1 MNGIDVESQA
11 QLPTNSAAHPA
22 RLALIRAELV
32 RAQYR
37 NVPTGVVSNAL
48 VAAAVWLGLHARVDA
63 RLVSGW
69 IVALCACL
77 IARFLLYRAF
87 NKARPSATEIPR
99 WKTYAFI
106 AAGATS
112 VAWGIGGVLLYV
124 PNDPPAQ
131 FFLIMALAGMASG
144 SVYSAASVLPSFFAH
159 LYPSLLLSSIP
170 FFEESDALHR
180 LIGCLILVYIGFA
193 TRVTLS
199 VNRSIVDTIRLRF
212 ENVDLISELR
222 EEKKVAEEA
231 KDAADDAN
239 TAKSRFLAAASHD
252 LRQPLHALGFFVEAL
267 QGYPL
272 PEDGREVVG
281 NIRRSVDA
289 MGELFD
295 ALLDISRLDAGI
307 VQPCVATV
315 ALAPVLERVRFEFE
329 PLARQKGL
337 AITSMKTSAF
347 VRSDPALLQRIIR
360 NLVANALRYTDRGGV
375 VLGCRRHGAGL
386 RIEVWDSGRGIPAD
400 KHREIF
406 QEFLQLD
413 NPERDRRKGLGLGLA
428 IVARLTTLLDHP
440 LELRSQVGKG
450 SVFTVRVPRGRPED
464 HIPGAAPNEIAPDID
479 VANALV
485 LIIDD
490 EVAVREG
497 METLLRKW
505 KCEVVAAG
513 SGAEMLE
520 KMANFERLPDLIVS
534 DYRLR
539 GDENGIRVVERLC
552 EEFNAAVPAL
562 IITGD
567 TGPER
572 LREAEASGLYILH
585 KPLNPARLRALI
597 SSLRRPRA
605 PVPGAAPGAALGA
618 QPISGTG
625 H

>member
-1 MNGIDVESQA
+1 MNPSEPDFDTQP
-11 QLPTNSAAHPA
+11 PTNSADPPA

-37 NVPTGVVSNAL
+37 NVPTAVIATAL
-48 VAAAVWLGLHARVDA
+48 VAAAVWLGLHSRVDT

-69 IVALCACL
+69 IVALYACL
-77 IARFLLYRAF
+77 VVRVVLYRAF
-87 NKARPSATEIPR
+87 NKARPSVTEIPR
-99 WKTYAFI
+99 WKTYGFI
-106 AAGATS
+106 VAAVSG
-112 VAWGIGGVLLYV
+112 VAWGIGGLLFYV

-131 FFLIMALAGMASG
+131 FFLIMSLAGMASG

-170 FFEESDALHR
+170 FFEEHDPLHR

-222 EEKKVAEEA
+222 GEKKVAEEA
-231 KDAADDAN
+231 KVAAEEAN

-267 QGYPL
+267 QGHSL
-272 PEDGREVVG
+272 PEDSCEVVG

-307 VQPCVATV
+307 VQPFVATV
-315 ALAPVLERVRFEFE
+315 PLAPVLERVRFEFE

-337 AITSMKTSAF
+337 AITAIKTSAF
-347 VRSDPALLQRIIR
+347 VRSDPALLQRIVR

-375 VLGCRRHGAGL
+375 VLGCRRHGTSI

-406 QEFLQLD
+406 QEFRQLE

-464 HIPGAAPNEIAPDID
+464 HVPFDSPHQVAPDLD

-497 METLLRKW
+497 MENLLRKW

-520 KMANFERLPDLIVS
+520 KMAHFERLPDLIVS

-539 GDENGIRVVERLC
+539 DDENGIRVVERLC
-552 EEFNAAVPAL
+552 EEFNAEVPAL

-567 TGPER
+567 TGPDR

-585 KPLNPARLRALI
+585 KPLNPSRLRALI
-597 SSLRRPRA
+597 SSLRRARA
-605 PVPGAAPGAALGA
+605 PTPG
-618 QPISGTG
+618 SGSS
-625 H
+625 